1 VENGQIKPAFGVYAE
16 LIRLGDTFAVVGG
29 PPGAL
34 NQKGAWIYFFT
45 GASPGAYAWGSAP
58 KARVLAIRDPLGN
71 FWRQGRDER
80 FPNRVVWQSPNA
92 VYLGVDADGTVYFAA
107 NTNPPQWQR
116 LGKTPG
122 ALANGDPR
130 GSDARSG
137 ILFWG
142 DPANPSQ
149 HIAYRWSVT
158 NPVTVGGATLEAG
171 YLQGDTFVSQV
182 RRNWRFTGAL
192 PPDGYTNGRGER
204 ELYAAM
210 YGEVPAN
217 FYGRLYE
224 QQWGTVSKTKLEY
237 RPAAPFGVETKLY
250 REGLEAD
257 YTLLRHKESDGD
269 KKFNVVEMERPRL
282 SGQGVSRERV
292 WLSAHNGQPV
302 LREFFEWRDDR
313 QHTWQE
319 RYEYNY
325 PADAL
330 ALTGY
335 VDRQGNY
342 YRWEYEQR
350 AVGAPW
356 NPQNPEQETV
366 LRHATDPTNVKVS
379 LEYGESYTL
388 PPWQVVRQNPP
399 TVPLI
404 RVHHSGS
411 PPEEKLRISLSTLST
426 PRQHFTISDI
436 NPNNNTRALRRRLS
450 HKPTSLPTNS
460 PSRAANKHPN
470 TYTNHNQHIP
480 AAEPTRHQ
488 RHPKHPRPLPTK
500 PLLHPHPRPR
510 PRPTYRT
517 RRQVRQPIPH
527 ILRPCAPK
535 HHQSTPQPIPKRLP
549 SKRHLLTRPRRTQRR
564 ERTRP
569 TPPQRT
575 EIPLRVDAHQRMP
588 PVALDCPKQ
597 LRRPQ
602 APIG

>member
-1 VENGQIKPAFGVYAE
+1 MWEPVPSPFTPIWAPDWNTWIPAFSPDALAGMDGAFTARVGLPGWQPWNPLPPCRYPWPPIFTPIPWEPFDPPTQSQAIYLGSGTSLVDGAGAVCTAAGVELLAATGQTGFSIPFPATSFPTFGGHTHVTSPTPGGTYLNTLYSWHKISLTVVQVRGAQGTPVENYGTSGSQTTEFIVYDADGTALRFRVENGQIKPAFGVYAE

-217 FYGRLYE
+217 FYGRMYK

-388 PPWQVVRQNPP
+388 PP
-399 TVPLI
+399 
-404 RVHHSGS
+404 
-411 PPEEKLRISLSTLST
+411 
-426 PRQHFTISDI
+426 
-436 NPNNNTRALRRRLS
+436 
-450 HKPTSLPTNS
+450 
-460 PSRAANKHPN
+460 
-470 TYTNHNQHIP
+470 
-480 AAEPTRHQ
+480 
-488 RHPKHPRPLPTK
+488 
-500 PLLHPHPRPR
+500 
-510 PRPTYRT
+510 
-517 RRQVRQPIPH
+517 
-527 ILRPCAPK
+527 
-535 HHQSTPQPIPKRLP
+535 
-549 SKRHLLTRPRRTQRR
+549 
-564 ERTRP
+564 
-569 TPPQRT
+569 
-575 EIPLRVDAHQRMP
+575 
-588 PVALDCPKQ
+588 
-597 LRRPQ
+597 
-602 APIG
+602 

>member
-1 VENGQIKPAFGVYAE
+1 MWEPVPSPFTPIWVADWNTWIPAFSPDALAGMDGVSTLRVGVPGWQPWNPLPPCRHPWPPIFTPIPWQPVDPPTQSQAIYLGSGTSLVDGAGAVCTPAGVELLAATGQTGFSIPFPATSFPIFGGHTHVTSPTPGGTYLNTLYSWHKISLTVVQVRGAQGTPVENYGTSGSQTTEFIVYDADGTALRFRVENGQIKPAFGVYAE

-217 FYGRLYE
+217 FYGRMYK

-388 PPWQVVRQNPP
+388 PP
-399 TVPLI
+399 
-404 RVHHSGS
+404 
-411 PPEEKLRISLSTLST
+411 
-426 PRQHFTISDI
+426 
-436 NPNNNTRALRRRLS
+436 
-450 HKPTSLPTNS
+450 
-460 PSRAANKHPN
+460 
-470 TYTNHNQHIP
+470 
-480 AAEPTRHQ
+480 
-488 RHPKHPRPLPTK
+488 
-500 PLLHPHPRPR
+500 
-510 PRPTYRT
+510 
-517 RRQVRQPIPH
+517 
-527 ILRPCAPK
+527 
-535 HHQSTPQPIPKRLP
+535 
-549 SKRHLLTRPRRTQRR
+549 
-564 ERTRP
+564 
-569 TPPQRT
+569 
-575 EIPLRVDAHQRMP
+575 
-588 PVALDCPKQ
+588 
-597 LRRPQ
+597 
-602 APIG
+602 